1 MDDYISLNL
10 NPGTTEEQITSALR
24 PLSSRSS
31 DVWTSDGG
39 FFGFGAVGK
48 KMELLI
54 DGVIVIVK
62 LTPAAAGGS
71 STLYIPREAL
81 KNQSNLA
88 GFCSQITPVLQ
99 NPEQLS
105 EICPASPPIRG
116 GYRHMR
122 HLRKWRKTKKNH
134 KKQRKSRKH

>member
-24 PLSSRSS
+24 PLSSRSTN
-31 DVWTSDGG
+31 VWAADGG
-39 FFGFGAVGK
+39 FFGFGAIGK
-48 KMELLI
+48 KMELLV
-54 DGVIVIVK
+54 DGIIIVAK

-81 KNQSNLA
+81 NTQTNLA
-88 GFCSQITPVLQ
+88 GFCSQMTPILQ

-105 EICPASPPIRG
+105 EICHSARG
-116 GYRHMR
+116 GYRRTHR
-122 HLRKWRKTKKNH
+122 RKSKKNH
-134 KKQRKSRKH
+134 KKQRKTRKH